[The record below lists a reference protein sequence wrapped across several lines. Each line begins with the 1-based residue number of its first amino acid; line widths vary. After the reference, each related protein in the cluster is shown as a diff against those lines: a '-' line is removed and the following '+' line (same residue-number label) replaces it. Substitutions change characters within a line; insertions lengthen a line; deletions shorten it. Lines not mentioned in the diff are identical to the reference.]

1 MSTFKVAVAIGTYC
15 LCSSSMLMVNKLAIT
30 HIKSATFVTLVQFS
44 FASLVTI
51 AAYAAHLVQ
60 IDAVDARILRYFG
73 IYVLSFSVGTWAN
86 MRVLAVA
93 NVETVIVF
101 RSCTPLAVCVFEYFF
116 YSRDLPSRRS
126 CAALSGIVLGTV
138 AYVCSDRE
146 IQHNG
151 LEAYKWAALWWVVLV
166 FQLTFGK
173 FLVSGTGLR
182 SAWTPVLL
190 NNTLSIAPVL
200 AIGFSTGELSPHTVR
215 FLVRSVSPRGWAWLA
230 ASCPIGFG
238 ISFAGFTC
246 QQLITATSY
255 TVVGVLNKMLTVL
268 ANTAIWDQHA
278 SPTGILSL
286 VVCLLSGT
294 MYQQAPMRKGR
305 NASAAEVEAQP
316 LRSDKLPA

>member
-1 MSTFKVAVAIGTYC
+1 MSGTFKVAVAIGTYC

-30 HIKSATFVTLVQFS
+30 HVKSATLVTLVQFS
-44 FASLVTI
+44 FASLVTV

-60 IDAVDARILRYFG
+60 IDAVGARVLRYFA

-101 RSCTPLAVCVFEYFF
+101 RSCT
-116 YSRDLPSRRS
+116 
-126 CAALSGIVLGTV
+126 ALSGIVLGTV
-138 AYVCSDRE
+138 AYICSDRE

-215 FLVRSVSPRGWAWLA
+215 HLVRSVSPRGWAWLA
-230 ASCPIGFG
+230 ASCPIGLG

-294 MYQQAPMRKGR
+294 MYQQAPMRRGR
-305 NASAAEVEAQP
+305 NALAVEMEAQP